1 MMREVILRQVWFV
14 YELDAEG
21 EPQLWDTKMDAET
34 YARVLF
40 PDEDADKRHSRICAH
55 NVYTIKHINIDAEPL
70 SVEEMVRVLHVRT
83 QRLNDEQPLDKV

>member
-14 YELDAEG
+14 YEIGADG

-34 YARVLF
+34 YVRVLF

-55 NVYTIKHINIDAEPL
+55 NVYTIKHNDTERTLNA
-70 SVEEMVRVLHVRT
+70 EEMVRVLHVRT
-83 QRLNDEQPLDKV
+83 SRLNSEQGLDKV